1 MSEGKFDPELTE
13 EQAIAL
19 ADTIIEEYAVRLIPS
34 DDERKNRM
42 TFLLERLRRIA
53 LVLIYNI
60 IEEFHHSLFR
70 PSFFELNMDG
80 SDPAISAATF
90 GTGDG
95 NSIKLRGI
103 VDRVDLFRR
112 GNDIYV
118 RVVDYKTGNKV
129 YSPED
134 IAEGMGLQLLLYLFV
149 LCNTQNKKFR
159 RTVGC
164 PEDGNI
170 YPAGAMY
177 LSANLPVITVD
188 EHISPDEIRRRAA
201 ESLKRSGPLLDDEQV
216 LRAMNDKL
224 DPNFLGTAKSSRSTD
239 NKLKPEEFDQLC
251 SDIEKTLGSV
261 RNTMLSGEASA
272 KPRQKKG
279 FSPCDYCDYRAVCRS
294 AQPSKKHK

>member
-1 MSEGKFDPELTE
+1 
-13 EQAIAL
+13 
-19 ADTIIEEYAVRLIPS
+19 
-34 DDERKNRM
+34 M

-60 IEEFHHSLFR
+60 MEEFRHSLFR

-118 RVVDYKTGNKV
+118 RVVDYKTGSKV

-159 RTVGC
+159 RAVGC
-164 PEDGNI
+164 PEDGNV

-188 EHISPDEIRRRAA
+188 EHISPEEIRRRAA
-201 ESLKRSGPLLDDEQV
+201 DSLKRSGPLLYDEQV

-224 DPNFLGTAKSSRSTD
+224 DPNFLGTAKSSRSVD
-239 NKLKPEEFDQLC
+239 HKLTLEDFEQLC
-251 SDIEKTLGSV
+251 GDIEKTLGSV
-261 RNTMLSGEASA
+261 RNTMRSGEASA
-272 KPRQKKG
+272 KPRKKKG
-279 FSPCDYCDYRAVCRS
+279 FSPCDNCSYRSVCRN
-294 AQPSKKHK
+294 AQPSKRNK

>member
-1 MSEGKFDPELTE
+1 
-13 EQAIAL
+13 
-19 ADTIIEEYAVRLIPS
+19 
-34 DDERKNRM
+34 
-42 TFLLERLRRIA
+42 
-53 LVLIYNI
+53 
-60 IEEFHHSLFR
+60 LFR

-118 RVVDYKTGNKV
+118 RVVDYKTGSKV

-159 RTVGC
+159 RAVGC

-201 ESLKRSGPLLDDEQV
+201 ESLKRSGPLLDDEQI

-224 DPNFLGTAKSSRSTD
+224 DPNFLGTAKSSRSVD
-239 NKLKPEEFDQLC
+239 HKLTLEDFEQLC

-261 RNTMLSGEASA
+261 RDTMLSGEASA
-272 KPRQKKG
+272 NPRKKKG
-279 FSPCDYCDYRAVCRS
+279 FSPCDTCSYRAVCRS
-294 AQPSKKHK
+294 AKPSKRRK